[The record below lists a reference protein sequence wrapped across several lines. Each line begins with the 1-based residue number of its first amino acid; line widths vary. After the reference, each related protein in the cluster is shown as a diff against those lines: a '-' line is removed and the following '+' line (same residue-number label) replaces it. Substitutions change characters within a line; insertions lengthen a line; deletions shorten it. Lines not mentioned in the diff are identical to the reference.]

1 MQSTNDLKA
10 RVRQMLV
17 ESLML
22 QIKPEEITD
31 DLPLFGEGLGLDSVD
46 ALQLVVALEKNFG
59 LKIKDAEMARD
70 VLKSVNTI
78 VVAVEN
84 RDSSAK

>member
-1 MQSTNDLKA
+1 MQNTNELKA

-59 LKIKDAEMARD
+59 LKIKDAEMARSA
-70 VLKSVNTI
+70 LKSVNTI
-78 VVAVEN
+78 IAAIESRN
-84 RDSSAK
+84 ASAE